1 MTYEY
6 DYEGK
11 IMGGLPEKG
20 LARAGLKIQA
30 KVSIRKANNVY
41 YLKVNAL
48 KAHLKS
54 VHAMI
59 NNSRFLDLQLSDAKI
74 FEYNGIWPKDAFS
87 LASKLSSE
95 LADQLMTPIKFE
107 YINGL
112 VGKVSAPAKV
122 SATVLNIC
130 RGILNILHVTVKKTH
145 NIYDLQEVIIAVVP
159 QNCYTQENSLLF
171 KHI

>member
-30 KVSIRKANNVY
+30 KVFIRKANNAY
-41 YLKVNAL
+41 FLKVNAV
-48 KAHLKS
+48 KTHFKS
-54 VHAMI
+54 IHAMI
-59 NNSRFLDLQLSDAKI
+59 NNSRILDLQVSDAKI
-74 FEYNGIWPKDAFS
+74 FEYNGVSPKDAFS

-95 LADQLMTPIKFE
+95 LASEFMTPIKFE
-107 YINGL
+107 YTNGL
-112 VGKVSAPAKV
+112 VGKVYAPAKV
-122 SATVLNIC
+122 SATVLNIY
-130 RGILNILHVTVKKTH
+130 RGILNIFHMTVKKTH
-145 NIYDLQEVIIAVVP
+145 NVYDLQEVLIAVVP
-159 QNCYTQENSLLF
+159 QNCSSQENSLFF

>member
-30 KVSIRKANNVY
+30 KVLIRKANNAY
-41 YLKVNAL
+41 FLKVNAL
-48 KAHLKS
+48 NTHFKS
-54 VHAMI
+54 IHAMI

-74 FEYNGIWPKDAFS
+74 FEYNGIESKDAFS

-107 YINGL
+107 YTNGL
-112 VGKVSAPAKV
+112 VGKVFAPAKV
-122 SATVLNIC
+122 SATVLNIY
-130 RGILNILHVTVKKTH
+130 RGILNILHMTVKKTH
-145 NIYDLQEVIIAVVP
+145 NIYDLQEVLIAVVP
-159 QNCYTQENSLLF
+159 QNCSTQDNSLLF